1 MKNIAFVKPGN
12 DRFSLWYGNLNSRT
26 LICKANKLHTLP
38 IWCSWCVLLCK
49 VLCLLWLPIF
59 CSVSFAWARLAKFIV
74 TKLFRKVKTL
84 KNIKK
89 KNMINFK
96 ILNDE
101 DYNNP
106 SKLSELTDAIKISN
120 GTATGPNE
128 IHYQMLKHL
137 PENALVTILPIFS
150 DIWKTGKFPESW
162 RLDTIIPIPK
172 PGKNPAEPT
181 NYRPIA
187 LTSCLCKTLERMI
200 NKRLVWYL
208 ESNNLITPIQSGFR
222 SERSTND
229 HLIRLETFI
238 RDAFVN
244 REHVVAVFWLGKGV
258 WYYLEIWY
266 IKGFT
271 WYRS

>member
-1 MKNIAFVKPGN
+1 
-12 DRFSLWYGNLNSRT
+12 
-26 LICKANKLHTLP
+26 
-38 IWCSWCVLLCK
+38 
-49 VLCLLWLPIF
+49 
-59 CSVSFAWARLAKFIV
+59 
-74 TKLFRKVKTL
+74 
-84 KNIKK
+84 
-89 KNMINFK
+89 MINFK

-244 REHVVAVFWLGKGV
+244 REHVVAVF
-258 WYYLEIWY
+258 
-266 IKGFT
+266 
-271 WYRS
+271 